1 MASTA
6 VPGISTIAA
15 VKIFSA
21 LYDRVLSWSRHPHAD
36 RYLGVVSFTES
47 SFFPIP
53 PDVLLAPMTLARP
66 TRWVYLAALTT
77 VTSVLGGLFGY
88 LIGHWAI
95 DAVLPWLQK
104 VGYMGHFE
112 TAQQWFKDYGFWAIF
127 AAGFTPIPY
136 KVFTVAA
143 GAASMALAPFILGSV
158 IGRGARFFLV
168 AALVRFGGAP
178 IEAQIRRYIDT
189 IGWTVLAALLVLLII
204 WQL

>member
-1 MASTA
+1 MSSTA
-6 VPGISTIAA
+6 VPGTSTIAA

-66 TRWVYLAALTT
+66 MRWVYLAALTT

-127 AAGFTPIPY
+127 
-136 KVFTVAA
+136 AA

>member
-1 MASTA
+1 MSSTV
-6 VPGISTIAA
+6 VPGTSTIAA
-15 VKIFSA
+15 VKIFGP

-36 RYLGVVSFTES
+36 RYRGVVSFTES
-47 SFFPIP
+47 SVFPIP

-77 VTSVLGGLFGY
+77 ITSVLGGLFGY

-112 TAQQWFKDYGFWAIF
+112 TAQKWFKDYGFWAIF

-189 IGWTVLAALLVLLII
+189 IGWTVLAALLVLMMI

>member
-1 MASTA
+1 MSSTV
-6 VPGISTIAA
+6 VPGTSTIAA
-15 VKIFSA
+15 VKIFSP

-36 RYLGVVSFTES
+36 RSLGVVSFTES
-47 SFFPIP
+47 SFF
-53 PDVLLAPMTLARP
+53 
-66 TRWVYLAALTT
+66 
-77 VTSVLGGLFGY
+77 SVLGGLFGY

-136 KVFTVAA
+136 MVFSVAA

-189 IGWTVLAALLVLLII
+189 IGWTVLTALLILLII
-204 WQL
+204 WRL